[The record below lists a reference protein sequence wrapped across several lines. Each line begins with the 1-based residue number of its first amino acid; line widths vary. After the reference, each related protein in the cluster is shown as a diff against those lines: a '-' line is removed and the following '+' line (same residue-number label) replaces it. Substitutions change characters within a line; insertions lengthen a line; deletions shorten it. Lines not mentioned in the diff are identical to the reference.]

1 MYILDFAENLP
12 NYDWPKYSVQQ
23 SAWHRQ
29 CEIFRVGST
38 LKKTM
43 VEPQATG
50 GELSGSQTESIRGEI
65 KIKIKIKV
73 N

>member
-1 MYILDFAENLP
+1 MIDQSTV
-12 NYDWPKYSVQQ
+12 YSKVLGIG
-23 SAWHRQ
+23 SVRSLEW
-29 CEIFRVGST
+29 GST

-43 VEPQATG
+43 VEPRATG

>member
-1 MYILDFAENLP
+1 MIDQSTV
-12 NYDWPKYSVQQ
+12 YSKVLGIG
-23 SAWHRQ
+23 SVRSLEW
-29 CEIFRVGST
+29 GST

-65 KIKIKIKV
+65 KKS